1 MKSMVGEN
9 KSQATE
15 IKKLRAEIAKLEKQ
29 LAKFKAMDP
38 AKVLEK
44 AVDVKIKGFAAAHY
58 LRADAI
64 KKVGQNV
71 YRIGTK
77 RVKLDIKDDTLVIR
91 VGGGFMD
98 LDEFVEKHQHMLRD
112 FICDDDAIEDVSA
125 DAMCAQDFA
134 KKLHNNTAV

>member
-29 LAKFKAMDP
+29 LAKFKALDP
-38 AKVLEK
+38 AKVLER

-58 LRADAI
+58 LRPDAI
-64 KKVGQNV
+64 EKVGQNV

-98 LDEFVEKHQHMLRD
+98 LDEFVERHKAMLAE
-112 FICDDDAIEDVSA
+112 FVEKDDLGGGMNAS
-125 DAMCAQDFA
+125 DFA
-134 KKLHNNTAV
+134 KR